1 MVVNKWIIIDQ
12 YNGWNIRFLFQ
23 AENILGIFG
32 KYNPIEM
39 ESLLR
44 KSEEWRKTGR
54 KEMEGTTEHIHRKE
68 RRKEGKKEGGNEGRK

>member
-1 MVVNKWIIIDQ
+1 M
-12 YNGWNIRFLFQ
+12 

-44 KSEEWRKTGR
+44 KSDGFIGYKIRAKALPIANLVP
-54 KEMEGTTEHIHRKE
+54 K
-68 RRKEGKKEGGNEGRK
+68 